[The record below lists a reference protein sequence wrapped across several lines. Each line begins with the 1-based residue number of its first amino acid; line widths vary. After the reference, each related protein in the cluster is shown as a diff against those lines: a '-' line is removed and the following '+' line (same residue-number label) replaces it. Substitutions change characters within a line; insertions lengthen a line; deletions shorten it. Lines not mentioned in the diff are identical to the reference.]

1 MTNGLVQH
9 ITVEE
14 SVSTITLFVNFVK
27 GRQHIWLPIYFPGQ
41 HSLAKIG
48 STLEGKN
55 LLLEEQILFFIRVII
70 PFEKGYK
77 KEMTELLSLKVYSF
91 NVTLLHSEQPNLH
104 WVSTVLTA
112 KGLYNIINEKLVWF
126 HILSCPKHAWCHL
139 KENGTLSG

>member
-14 SVSTITLFVNFVK
+14 SASIQWVKVYILLSHFSLILSKGDNIYDFLFTSLDN
-27 GRQHIWLPIYFPGQ
+27 IALPKQ
-41 HSLAKIG
+41 DL
-48 STLEGKN
+48 LEGKN

-91 NVTLLHSEQPNLH
+91 NVTLLHSERSISIEFL
-104 WVSTVLTA
+104 L
-112 KGLYNIINEKLVWF
+112 F
-126 HILSCPKHAWCHL
+126 
-139 KENGTLSG
+139 